1 MSEALYITRLWWDG
15 HRRTGTAA
23 HNGQREILRSVPLDL
38 AHAISIDYA
47 PVVDVL
53 QLQEAAG
60 PMRSMT
66 PAEAAAAAAYLAAL
80 FPPAAGQP

>member
-1 MSEALYITRLWWDG
+1 MSEALYITRLWWDA

-23 HNGQREILRSVPLDL
+23 HNGKREILRSVPAGL

-47 PVVDVL
+47 PAVDVL

-66 PAEAAAAAAYLAAL
+66 PEEVAAARAYLDAL
-80 FPPAAGQP
+80 FPAGPTP